1 MNSEMGKISST
12 SVGLF
17 LFGKILSTPLS
28 GGNNYSSHLV
38 CIFPLFVYHFS
49 MLLSK
54 SLLHTTDVYIKK
66 LKEAGIETVRDFI

>member
-1 MNSEMGKISST
+1 MVEKPASR
-12 SVGLF
+12 GLF
-17 LFGKILSTPLS
+17 LFGKIPLTPFIRREY
-28 GGNNYSSHLV
+28 NYSPHLV